1 MSYSTPLEE
10 TVIMTEKWLKRFLE
24 MAQLVSTWSKDPST
38 QVGAVIINDNRII
51 LGTGYNGFPR
61 KVADLPSRYQNRE
74 EKYPRVIH
82 AEVNA
87 VLNANGSVKK
97 GTLFTYPFPC
107 CASCSAMMIQ
117 AGIKHV
123 VSPDHIPERWRDS
136 VEMGISMYREA
147 DVKVTLL

>member
-1 MSYSTPLEE
+1 MITGSSLGLATMAFLG
-10 TVIMTEKWLKRFLE
+10 KWL
-24 MAQLVSTWSKDPST
+24 
-38 QVGAVIINDNRII
+38 I
-51 LGTGYNGFPR
+51 
-61 KVADLPSRYQNRE
+61 
-74 EKYPRVIH
+74 YP
-82 AEVNA
+82 
-87 VLNANGSVKK
+87 LNANGSVKK